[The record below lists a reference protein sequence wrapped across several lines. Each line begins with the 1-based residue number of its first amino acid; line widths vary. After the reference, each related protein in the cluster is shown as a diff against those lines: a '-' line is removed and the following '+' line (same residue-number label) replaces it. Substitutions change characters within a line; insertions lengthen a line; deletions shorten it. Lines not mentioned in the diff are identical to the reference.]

1 VSVSSRQPDAR
12 SDRVERPAAEPS
24 AARGADRAP
33 VVAASKKPPIS
44 PMPADDEQEASSR
57 PLQWSLVT
65 WIYSFTKPHRAK
77 RNKLFVFVLMR
88 SMQLPLL
95 AWTIGRIIDGPITG
109 GSKTGLA
116 LGVLGYLGLALFTQ
130 FTLHYR
136 QRLALELGES
146 VVQDLRN
153 AIFGHLQKLRMGFF
167 NRTKLG
173 RIISRTTSDVEA
185 VRAGIQDV
193 FFVSIVGGGQILGAA
208 ALMAFYDLPL
218 FMIVC
223 VLAPVLWCI
232 NLVFR
237 KRLSQVHREV
247 HESFSR
253 ITSSLAEAVNGI
265 EVTQSFVRQELNA
278 ERFGDL
284 VADHSQYSMKA
295 ARTAGCFLPL
305 LEFNNQIFLAL
316 LLGFGGYRVLNPEIL
331 MPIGDLIQFFF
342 LANILFQPI
351 QALGEQYNSA
361 LTAMAGAERIR
372 DLLDTKPDWEDAAD
386 AQQPADLKGRVEFDR
401 VTFGYDPATPV
412 LHDVSFTVEPGQ
424 VAALVG
430 HTGSGKTSIINLI
443 AKFYL
448 PTAGE
453 LRIDGIDVRKLDTAA
468 LQQRLGIVLQQ
479 NFLFSGTVLENI
491 RTGRPGATDAEV
503 RDAVA
508 RMDCTDLI
516 ESLPDGFATDVGE
529 NGGALSLGQ
538 RQIICF
544 ARAMLADPRILI
556 LDEATSSIDILTEAR
571 LQHALRKLIAGRTAL
586 VIAHRLSTI
595 RSADIVLVLDQ
606 GRIIE
611 RGTHRQLVE
620 AKGTYRELYDQF
632 IQATAA

>member
-1 VSVSSRQPDAR
+1 
-12 SDRVERPAAEPS
+12 
-24 AARGADRAP
+24 
-33 VVAASKKPPIS
+33 
-44 PMPADDEQEASSR
+44 M
-57 PLQWSLVT
+57 
-65 WIYSFTKPHRAK
+65 
-77 RNKLFVFVLMR
+77 FVFVVLR
-88 SMQLPLL
+88 SLQLPLL
-95 AWTIGRIIDGPITG
+95 AWAIGKVIEGPISH
-109 GSKTGLA
+109 GSVSGLA
-116 LGVLGYLGLALFTQ
+116 WGTAGYLALAALTNV
-130 FTLHYR
+130 TLHFR

-153 AIFGHLQKLRMGFF
+153 AIFTHLQSLRMSFF

-208 ALMAFYDLPL
+208 ALMAWYDWVL
-218 FMIVC
+218 FCVVA

-253 ITSSLAEAVNGI
+253 ITASLAESVNGI
-265 EVTQSFVRQELNA
+265 EVTQSFVRQDVNA

-284 VADHSQYSMKA
+284 IADHSQYNLKA

-316 LLGFGGYRVLNPEIL
+316 LLGVGGYRVLNPDIA
-331 MPIGDLIQFFF
+331 MPVGNLIQFFF

-351 QALGEQYNSA
+351 QALGEQYNAA

-372 DLLDTKPDWEDAAD
+372 ELLNTEPDWDDAAD
-386 AQQPADLKGRVEFDR
+386 AVAPQGAAGRVEFRD
-401 VTFGYDPATPV
+401 VEFEYEPNVPV
-412 LHDVSFTVEPGQ
+412 LHGISFAAEPGQ
-424 VAALVG
+424 TVALVG

-448 PTAGE
+448 PKAGE
-453 LRIDGIDVRKLDTAA
+453 IRIDGIDVRRWNTDA
-468 LQQRLGIVLQQ
+468 LHHRLGIVLQQ
-479 NFLFSGTVLENI
+479 NFLFAGTVRDNI
-491 RTGRPGATDAEV
+491 RVGKPAASDDEV
-503 RDAVA
+503 REALA
-508 RMDCTDLI
+508 KLDCVDLI
-516 ESLPDGFATDVGE
+516 ETLPAGMATEVGE
-529 NGGALSLGQ
+529 NGCNLSLGQ

-544 ARAMLADPRILI
+544 ARAMLADPQILI

-571 LQHALRKLIAGRTAL
+571 LQHALAKLLSGRTSF

-595 RSADIVLVLDQ
+595 RHADLVLVLEG
-606 GRIIE
+606 GRIVE
-611 RGTHRQLVE
+611 RGTHATLVQRP
-620 AKGTYRELYDQF
+620 GLYRELYRQF
-632 IQATAA
+632 VQATAA

>member
-1 VSVSSRQPDAR
+1 MSPI
-12 SDRVERPAAEPS
+12 PAKL
-24 AARGADRAP
+24 ADMKGTDEKEVHA
-33 VVAASKKPPIS
+33 KPL
-44 PMPADDEQEASSR
+44 E
-57 PLQWSLVT
+57 WSLIS
-65 WIYSFTKPHRAK
+65 WLYGFTAPHRRQ
-77 RNKLFVFVLMR
+77 RNKLFVFVVLR
-88 SMQLPLL
+88 SLQLPLL
-95 AWTIGRIIDGPITG
+95 AWAIGKVIEGPISH
-109 GSKTGLA
+109 GSVSGLA
-116 LGVLGYLGLALFTQ
+116 WGTAGYLALAALTNV
-130 FTLHYR
+130 TLHFR

-153 AIFGHLQKLRMGFF
+153 AIFTHLQSLRMSFF

-193 FFVSIVGGGQILGAA
+193 FFVSIVGGGQILGAG
-208 ALMAFYDLPL
+208 ALMAWYDWVL
-218 FMIVC
+218 FCVVA

-253 ITSSLAEAVNGI
+253 ITASLAESVNGI
-265 EVTQSFVRQELNA
+265 EVTQSFVRQDVNA

-284 VADHSQYSMKA
+284 IADHSRYNLKA

-316 LLGFGGYRVLNPEIL
+316 LLGVGGYRVLSPDIA
-331 MPIGDLIQFFF
+331 MPVGNLIQFFF

-351 QALGEQYNSA
+351 QALGEQYNAA

-372 DLLDTKPDWEDAAD
+372 ELLNTKPDWDDAAD
-386 AQQPADLKGRVEFDR
+386 AVAPQAAAGRVEFRD
-401 VTFGYDPATPV
+401 VEFEYEPNVPV
-412 LHDVSFTVEPGQ
+412 LHGVSFVAEPGQ
-424 VAALVG
+424 TVALVG

-448 PTAGE
+448 PKAGE
-453 LRIDGIDVRKLDTAA
+453 ITIDGVEVRRWNTDA
-468 LQQRLGIVLQQ
+468 LHHRLGIVLQQ
-479 NFLFSGTVLENI
+479 NFLFAGTVRDNI
-491 RTGRPGATDAEV
+491 RVGKPAASDDEV
-503 RDAVA
+503 REALA
-508 RMDCTDLI
+508 KLDCVDLI
-516 ESLPDGFATDVGE
+516 ETLPAGMATEVGE
-529 NGGALSLGQ
+529 NGCNLSLGQ

-544 ARAMLADPRILI
+544 ARAMLADPQILI

-571 LQHALRKLIAGRTAL
+571 LQHALAKLLAGRTSF

-595 RSADIVLVLDQ
+595 RHADLVLVLEG
-606 GRIIE
+606 GRIVE
-611 RGTHRQLVE
+611 RGTHATLVQRP
-620 AKGTYRELYDQF
+620 GLYRELYRQF
-632 IQATAA
+632 VQATAA

>member
-1 VSVSSRQPDAR
+1 MSPIPAKLADLR
-12 SDRVERPAAEPS
+12 SPEEKEAHA
-24 AARGADRAP
+24 
-33 VVAASKKPPIS
+33 KPL
-44 PMPADDEQEASSR
+44 E
-57 PLQWSLVT
+57 WSLIS
-65 WIYSFTKPHRAK
+65 WLYGFTTPHRRQ
-77 RNKLFVFVLMR
+77 RNKLFVFVVLR
-88 SMQLPLL
+88 SLQLPLL
-95 AWTIGRIIDGPITG
+95 AWAIGKVIEGPISH
-109 GSKTGLA
+109 GSVSGLA
-116 LGVLGYLGLALFTQ
+116 WGTAGYLALAALTNV
-130 FTLHYR
+130 TLHFR

-153 AIFGHLQKLRMGFF
+153 AIFTHLQSLRMSFF

-208 ALMAFYDLPL
+208 ALMAWYDWVL
-218 FMIVC
+218 FCVVA

-253 ITSSLAEAVNGI
+253 ITASLAESVNGI
-265 EVTQSFVRQELNA
+265 EVTQSFVRQDVNA

-284 VADHSQYSMKA
+284 IADHSQYNLKA

-316 LLGFGGYRVLNPEIL
+316 LLGVGGYRVLNPDIA
-331 MPIGDLIQFFF
+331 MPVGNLIQFFF

-351 QALGEQYNSA
+351 QALGEQYNAA

-372 DLLDTKPDWEDAAD
+372 ELLNTEPDWDDAAD
-386 AQQPADLKGRVEFDR
+386 AVAPQGAAGRVEFRD
-401 VTFGYDPATPV
+401 VEFEYEPNVPV
-412 LHDVSFTVEPGQ
+412 LHGISFAAEPGQ
-424 VAALVG
+424 TVALVG

-448 PTAGE
+448 PKAGE
-453 LRIDGIDVRKLDTAA
+453 IRIDGIDVRRWNTDA
-468 LQQRLGIVLQQ
+468 LHHRLGIVLQQ
-479 NFLFSGTVLENI
+479 NFLFAGTVRDNI
-491 RTGRPGATDAEV
+491 RVGKPAASDDEV
-503 RDAVA
+503 REALA
-508 RMDCTDLI
+508 KLDCVDLI
-516 ESLPDGFATDVGE
+516 ETLPAGMATEVGE
-529 NGGALSLGQ
+529 NGCNLSLGQ

-544 ARAMLADPRILI
+544 ARAMLADPQILI

-571 LQHALRKLIAGRTAL
+571 LQHALAKLLSGRTSF

-595 RSADIVLVLDQ
+595 RHADLVLVLEG
-606 GRIIE
+606 GRIVE
-611 RGTHRQLVE
+611 RGTHATLVQRP
-620 AKGTYRELYDQF
+620 GLYRELYRQF
-632 IQATAA
+632 VQATAA